1 MAKHMDSEKLNAI
14 TRIRSRTLALSE
26 SERKVAAWI
35 LNNAERVLYLSMSQ
49 IAQECEVSDT
59 TVLRMCRNAGFLGFT
74 DLKLSLA
81 QDMASPTQLIHEN
94 ITSSDSPLTIVQK
107 VFTSNIQALY
117 DTLQMVN
124 EDNLMKA
131 IHLIENAS
139 YILVTGVGG
148 SSIIAQE
155 FYQRLFRLGIPCDA
169 PPDVQ
174 LQIMHSTLMKPGDLV
189 IAVSYS
195 GSTKDVD
202 LVMKEAKR
210 NGAATI
216 LITGNSKSKLAD
228 SADLLLV
235 SVSHE
240 IRSEPV
246 AARIAQMTLVDSIF
260 ILYSFLHM
268 EETLLVEKRIANSV
282 VAKSY

>member
-1 MAKHMDSEKLNAI
+1 MKKNENKEKLNAI

-26 SERKVAAWI
+26 SERRVSSWI
-35 LNNAERVLYLSMSQ
+35 LEHAEKVLYLSMSQ

-59 TVLRMCRNAGFLGFT
+59 TVLRMCRNAGFIGFT

-81 QDMASPTQLIHEN
+81 QDMASPTQLIHES
-94 ITSSDSPLTIVQK
+94 ISQSDDPMAIVRK

-117 DTLQMVN
+117 DTLEMVD
-124 EDNLMKA
+124 EATLKKA
-131 IHLIENAS
+131 VQLIESAGR
-139 YILVTGVGG
+139 ILVAGVGG
-148 SSIIAQE
+148 SSIIAQN

-169 PPDVQ
+169 PMDVQ
-174 LQIMHSTLMKPGDLV
+174 LQIMHSTLLRAGDLA

-195 GSTKDVD
+195 GSTKDMD
-202 LVMKEAKR
+202 LVFTEAKR
-210 NGAATI
+210 NGASTI
-216 LITGNSKSKLAD
+216 LITGNTQSKLAEK
-228 SADLLLV
+228 ADLILV

-246 AARIAQMTLVDSIF
+246 AARIAQLTLVDSIF

-268 EETLLVEKRIANSV
+268 EETLAVEKKIANSV
-282 VAKSY
+282 VTKSY